1 MALPLAEELAA
12 EIRTVNPLKRP
23 RDQAGVRSIG
33 RKAALNRPAARIG
46 AIATQPAASRFQRK
60 PRDISPN
67 STSDPRDRDV
77 LICIKS
83 ELGPLAVA
91 RLPLFGNFSY
101 SAIFYTC

>member
-46 AIATQPAASRFQRK
+46 AWQRCYAAGRLE
-60 PRDISPN
+60 IS
-67 STSDPRDRDV
+67 
-77 LICIKS
+77 
-83 ELGPLAVA
+83 AQA
-91 RLPLFGNFSY
+91 
-101 SAIFYTC
+101 